1 MEPIRPDDDELRAE
15 RRPASRAP
23 TGQPKA
29 KKAGPDGPGQGGA
42 KGKGRRPPGGGSR
55 HGLVYV
61 LLVLVAVV
69 GLGAWYQQQQR
80 ISAMA
85 QEMEETGDWMRQ
97 SKLAL
102 ARFEGDL
109 SETGETIDNRGSTLE
124 QRLEAQKEQIAAA
137 NSEIRKLWVI
147 AYEKN
152 RPLLEEHTR
161 LLETQGKQLK
171 AVQETQK
178 KQSTELTA
186 LAGSVSDQSRKL
198 ADVAKATAGYESELE
213 QLESRDA
220 ELAGRA
226 DGLAESLDSVKQDVE
241 RRLQRFV
248 QEQKLASGGL
258 EGRVGAL
265 ERELQDL
272 EAAQRQLSQA
282 EQRLNRVEGA
292 IEAIDSARAQLTSR
306 LVRLSEQVD
315 QLRQAR

>member
-15 RRPASRAP
+15 RRPASSAP
-23 TGQPKA
+23 AGQPKA
-29 KKAGPDGPGQGGA
+29 EKTGPDGPDQGGG
-42 KGKGRRPPGGGSR
+42 KGKGRRPPGGGAR

-61 LLVLVAVV
+61 LLVVVAIA

-85 QEMEETGDWMRQ
+85 QELEETEDWMRQ

-124 QRLEAQKEQIAAA
+124 QRLEAQKEQIATA

-152 RPLLEEHTR
+152 RPLLEKHTS
-161 LLETQGKQLK
+161 LLEAQGKQL
-171 AVQETQK
+171 AALQQTQEA
-178 KQSTELTA
+178 QSTELTT
-186 LAGSVSDQSRKL
+186 LAGSLSEQNQRLSGM
-198 ADVAKATAGYESELE
+198 AEATARYESEFE
-213 QLESRDA
+213 QLKSRDA
-220 ELAGRA
+220 ELAARA
-226 DGLAESLDSVKQDVE
+226 ESLAESLDSVKQEVE

-258 EGRVGAL
+258 EGRVSAL

-272 EAAQRQLSQA
+272 EAAQRKLNQA